1 MNTDIAE
8 SGNRYPLT
16 LSHVYNGYNAK
27 NQYRQ
32 PTPSSTVLY
41 NKMNFG
47 LGWQLS
53 VEETIVAVFGN
64 SNRYIYC
71 DGDGTEHH
79 MLRVSNEEDVFLDE
93 DGLGL
98 TLSIDSSRN

>member
-1 MNTDIAE
+1 
-8 SGNRYPLT
+8 
-16 LSHVYNGYNAK
+16 
-27 NQYRQ
+27 
-32 PTPSSTVLY
+32 
-41 NKMNFG
+41 MNFG

-64 SNRYIYC
+64 SNRYVYC

-79 MLRVSNEEDVFLDE
+79 LIKTASTGDNFLDE

-98 TLSIDSSRN
+98 TLSIDSSRNFKLSDNSGNYKTFDVAG

>member
-1 MNTDIAE
+1 
-8 SGNRYPLT
+8 
-16 LSHVYNGYNAK
+16 
-27 NQYRQ
+27 
-32 PTPSSTVLY
+32 
-41 NKMNFG
+41 MNFG

-79 MLRVSNEEDVFLDE
+79 MLRVSNEEDVFWMKTGLD
-93 DGLGL
+93 
-98 TLSIDSSRN
+98 